1 MSETTHD
8 QSGIITKVRVVETFI
23 SKVGIPSL
31 IVLVILG
38 SSVATF
44 FGYADPPVVTK
55 SSFQSHVLA
64 NDQIHDA
71 MIKNSTANTEALRQI
86 TAELRELRLGM
97 KCDRK
102 PNDREKLRC
111 YQELNGA
118 SD

>member
-1 MSETTHD
+1 MAETVETP
-8 QSGIITKVRVVETFI
+8 ILTKVRILETFI
-23 SKVGIPSL
+23 VRVGVPTL
-31 IVLVILG
+31 IVLVLIGVTIGSLLG
-38 SSVATF
+38 
-44 FGYADPPVVTK
+44 YIDPPMVTK
-55 SSFQSHVLA
+55 SAFDTHMLT
-64 NDQIHDA
+64 NDQIHSA
-71 MIKNSTANTEALRQI
+71 MIKNSTANTEALQQI